1 MNTKNHYYDQQKP
14 HHNAQGFQNIEP
26 FNVSI
31 NDVKK
36 WKRERHVNPPHQGY
50 AQFKQTWWQP
60 ANFNC
65 LDDAVWWL
73 GHASALIQINQRTI
87 LTDPIFSKRASP
99 LAFAGPKRYTP
110 CACRIDDLP
119 HIDVIAISHNHYDH
133 LDHSSIKQLIKRFP
147 QVTIVV
153 PLGLKDKLQR
163 WGAKDVIELDWWQ
176 HIDVNGVVLTAMPAR
191 HWSRRGLF
199 DTNRTLWC
207 GWMIEYAQRCVY
219 FVGDTSYTTQF
230 KLVSQRFA
238 HIDVALIPIGSYS
251 PRWFMHNQH
260 VDPAQALQLF
270 KDIGCKHAIA
280 IHWGAF
286 ELADEPL
293 DEPPQLLQ
301 HLFEQYQVFP
311 QDFSILKI
319 GQSKLMD

>member
-1 MNTKNHYYDQQKP
+1 MKMKNHYYDQRKA

-26 FNVSI
+26 FSVSI
-31 NDVKK
+31 SDVKK
-36 WKRERHVNPPHQGY
+36 WKRERRVNPPREGY
-50 AQFKQTWWQP
+50 THFEQTWWQP

-65 LDDAVWWL
+65 LDDAIWWL
-73 GHASALIQINQRTI
+73 GHASTLIQINQRTI

-99 LAFAGPKRYTP
+99 VAFAGPKRYTP
-110 CACRIDDLP
+110 SACQIEDLP

-133 LDHSSIKQLIKRFP
+133 LDHASIKKLIKRFP
-147 QVTIVV
+147 HVTVVV
-153 PLGLKDKLQR
+153 PLGLKNKLQR
-163 WGAKDVIELDWWQ
+163 WGANEVIELDWWQ
-176 HIDVNGVVLTAMPAR
+176 SVDINGMLLTSMPAR

-207 GWMIEYAQRCVY
+207 GWMIEFAKRCVY

-230 KLVSQRFA
+230 KLIPQHFA
-238 HIDVALIPIGSYS
+238 HIDVALIPIGSYA

-270 KDIGCKHAIA
+270 NDIGCKRAMA
-280 IHWGAF
+280 IHWGTF

-301 HLFEQYQVFP
+301 HLFAQYHVSP
-311 QDFSILKI
+311 QDFSVLKI
-319 GQSKLMD
+319 GQSILLD